1 MTIENH
7 REKKNIIKP
16 SIFYGLVLIEV
27 LFIFILNFSHTN
39 QQYIFT
45 HRYLVLANNLL
56 SGSGYSLNGITPEFY
71 PMWGYPLLCMVGVAT
86 NSPAIFTL
94 LFQVIL
100 VVIGIHIFYKMS
112 SLSKRLI
119 HLFWFIP
126 FIALMSVKWPD
137 AIVAF
142 LLLVYILSFINF
154 LKQHRWIHAIIGGIT
169 LGLILNFRSEYIYFP
184 FFVLIFA
191 LIFSRDSFKVT
202 VKFSSVSIVCSI
214 LLLLP
219 WSFRSIANNSGFRTG
234 ASNTGLVLFT
244 TLGQLPHNPWNIAPT
259 DQYGEDI
266 VKAHGASD
274 PYSPQGDSILEKAFV
289 ESVASRPI
297 SFGEKVG
304 YNFVSI
310 FYRGLYVGEYSR
322 IFMNDALRDSTE
334 TRLQQQDGVTN
345 KISYLE
351 ELTLS
356 VSLPYLVEKSL
367 QILFIVLFTLMLITV
382 VFQIKRRHKQNEKFL
397 IPILSIICYKFLL
410 VSFVQY
416 EPRHINAIYMFVLIL
431 YLTGKPFM
439 KSRSISLARPSL

>member
-1 MTIENH
+1 M
-7 REKKNIIKP
+7 KNAIKP
-16 SIFYGLVLIEV
+16 SIFYGLALVEV
-27 LFIFILNFSHTN
+27 LFIFILNFNHSN
-39 QQYIFT
+39 QQHIFT
-45 HRYLVLANNLL
+45 HRYLILADNLL
-56 SGSGYSLNGITPEFY
+56 SGGGYSLNGITPEFY
-71 PMWGYPLLCMVGVAT
+71 PMWGYPLLCMIGVAI
-86 NSPAIFTL
+86 NSPTIFILAVQAILTL
-94 LFQVIL
+94 V
-100 VVIGIHIFYKMS
+100 GIYIFYKMS
-112 SLSKRLI
+112 SLPQRVI

-142 LLLVYILSFINF
+142 LLLLYVLSYTQF
-154 LKQHRWIHAIIGGIT
+154 LKQTRWIHAIVGGLA

-184 FFVLIFA
+184 FVVVLFA
-191 LIFSRDSFKVT
+191 LIFSRGSFRAT
-202 VKFSSVSIVCSI
+202 VKFSSFSFVCSI
-214 LLLLP
+214 ILLLP

-244 TLGQLPHNPWNIAPT
+244 TLGQLPHNPWNIVPN

-266 VKAHGASD
+266 VKAHGVSD

-334 TRLQQQDGVTN
+334 SKLQQQNGMGN

-351 ELTLS
+351 ELPAA
-356 VSLPYLVEKSL
+356 VSLPYLFEKSL
-367 QILFIVLFTLMLITV
+367 QILFVILFTLMILTV
-382 VFQIKRRHKQNEKFL
+382 LFQMIKRKHSRKVEYL

-416 EPRHINAIYMFVLIL
+416 EPRHINAIYMFVLFL
-431 YLTGKPFM
+431 YLTEKPSI
-439 KSRSISLARPSL
+439 KSKSISLARPSL